1 MQMTVESSETL
12 PGTQLHAETG
22 QPRER
27 LQGNMGIGELVMS
40 VLAFSAPLTT
50 VVGFIPVLLLFSGST
65 GPAIYLLVTVLLLAF
80 SVGFVAMGRS
90 VPNPGGFYAFI
101 TAGLGRSAGLGAALL
116 AAFGYMAIGFFGPSL
131 FAVTLKGFLE
141 PTFGFPEI
149 EWYWYGLVMVAITT
163 AFAFRRIDL
172 SAKLLTIIMGLEIV
186 AVVIFNVAAFLHGGP
201 ADGGGAG
208 FVLPAVSD
216 SGLGLAILFV
226 LGNFLGFEATVIY
239 REEAKDPEKTIP
251 RAVYIAVAS
260 IGIFYAIA
268 AWAYV
273 AYFGADKAQAAAEAD
288 MAGMFNTAMVDL
300 VGTIVSDIV
309 TVLLISSM
317 LAAMLSIQ
325 NASSRYLF
333 SLGTDGVLPAALG
346 KVHHRHKSPFIAALF
361 VGGVWLSLVVV
372 FAVLGVPPDGLYA
385 KASGSGTLAIIIV
398 MFATSVSVIAY
409 FAKHRGSEATADMS
423 MWKTVVS
430 PSVAAVGFG
439 GITYLAVVNYSDL
452 LGDSGVITAVFLVA
466 TFGIPVVG
474 YLYAG
479 VLRRKKPDVYQRIGR
494 QQF

>member
-1 MQMTVESSETL
+1 
-12 PGTQLHAETG
+12 
-22 QPRER
+22 
-27 LQGNMGIGELVMS
+27 MS

-50 VVGFIPVLLLFSGST
+50 VAGFIPVLLLFSGPT
-65 GPAIYLLVTVLLLAF
+65 GPAIYFMVTVLLLVF

-116 AAFGYMAIGFFGPSL
+116 ATFGYMAIGFFGPSL
-131 FAVTLKGFLE
+131 FGVTLKSFLE
-141 PTFGFPEI
+141 PAFGFPEI
-149 EWYWYGLVMVAITT
+149 EWYWYGLIMVAITT
-163 AFAFRRIDL
+163 AFAYRRIDL
-172 SAKLLTIIMGLEIV
+172 SAKFLTIIMGLEIV
-186 AVVIFNVAAFLHGGP
+186 AVVIFDVAAFLHGGP
-201 ADGGGAG
+201 TDGGGAG
-208 FVLPAVSD
+208 FVMPAVSD
-216 SGLGLAILFV
+216 SGLGVAILFV

-251 RAVYIAVAS
+251 RSVYIAVAG

-268 AWAYV
+268 AWAFV
-273 AYFGADKAQAAAEAD
+273 AYFGADNARTAAQAD

-333 SLGTDGVLPAALG
+333 SLGTDGVLPSALG
-346 KVHHRHKSPFIAALF
+346 RVHHRHKSPFVAALF
-361 VGGVWLSLVVV
+361 VGGVWLSLVVI

-385 KASGSGTLAIIIV
+385 KASGAGTLAIIVV
-398 MFATSVSVIAY
+398 MFAASVAVIAY
-409 FAKHRGSEATADMS
+409 FAKRRGSQATS
-423 MWKTVVS
+423 GLSTWKTMIA
-430 PSVAAVGFG
+430 PTIAAIGLG
-439 GITYLAVVNYSDL
+439 GITYLAVTNYSDL
-452 LGDSGVITAVFLVA
+452 LGDTGAITAVFLVA

-479 VLRRKKPDVYQRIGR
+479 VLRKQKPDVYQRIGR

>member
-1 MQMTVESSETL
+1 
-12 PGTQLHAETG
+12 
-22 QPRER
+22 
-27 LQGNMGIGELVMS
+27 MGVGELVMS

-50 VVGFIPVLLLFSGST
+50 VAGFIPVLLLFSGST
-65 GPAIYLLVTVLLLAF
+65 GPAIYLMVTVLLLIF

-101 TAGLGRSAGLGAALL
+101 TAGLGRPAGLGAALL

-131 FAVTLKGFLE
+131 FGVTLKAFLE
-141 PTFGFPEI
+141 PTFGFPVI
-149 EWYWYGLVMVAITT
+149 EWYWYGLVMVGITT
-163 AFAFRRIDL
+163 AFAYRRIDL
-172 SAKLLTIIMGLEIV
+172 SAKFLTIVMGLEIV
-186 AVVIFNVAAFLHGGP
+186 AVVIFDVAAFLDGGP

-208 FVLPAVSD
+208 FALPAVTD

-260 IGIFYAIA
+260 IGIFYAVA
-268 AWAYV
+268 AWAFV
-273 AYFGADKAQAAAEAD
+273 AFFGADNAQAAAVAD

-300 VGTIVSDIV
+300 VGTVVSDIV
-309 TVLLISSM
+309 TVLLIASM

-333 SLGTDGVLPAALG
+333 SLGTDGVLPSALG
-346 KVHHRHKSPFIAALF
+346 RVHHRHKSPFVAALF
-361 VGGVWLSLVVV
+361 VGGVWFLLVGI
-372 FAVLGVPPDGLYA
+372 FAGLGVPPDGLYA
-385 KASGSGTLAIIIV
+385 KASGAGTLGIIVV
-398 MFATSVSVIAY
+398 MFAASVAVVAY
-409 FAKHRGSEATADMS
+409 FAKRRGSEVTAGLS
-423 MWKTVVS
+423 MWKTIIA
-430 PSVAAVGFG
+430 PTIAAIGLG
-439 GITYLAVVNYSDL
+439 GVTFLAVTNYSDL
-452 LGDSGVITAVFLVA
+452 LGDTGAITAIFLVA
-466 TFGIPVVG
+466 TFGIPIVG

-479 VLRRKKPDVYQRIGR
+479 VLRKQKPDVYQRIGR